1 MAVSS
6 SEECLAPT
14 AVTKLFPDSG
24 EQEKPGSSAQAP
36 VPPVLATVVGRR
48 EWRKP
53 RTPAPFTL
61 CRTSSYLDHKNASQ
75 IADRGADGHTIKAA
89 LSTIPSLVCLQ
100 VFSRAPHS
108 QDACCPRPCQDPKLV
123 RWGAKGPLPADP
135 VRFLLSIL
143 LILCLS
149 HPLRRYRTLSIH
161 VDTMTEEKQKASAAK
176 SADPASAIRQ
186 IDVHRISVDDVYTRF
201 STSPVVGLE
210 GDAVQRRIKDGKNVI
225 SAPPTQYWKKALNYI
240 FGGFNFLMWIAFIV
254 TIVRFLYSSRSP
266 PSLCSY
272 LCTIAIL

>member
-36 VPPVLATVVGRR
+36 VPPLLATVVGRR

-89 LSTIPSLVCLQ
+89 LSAVPDPRLPSGLL
-100 VFSRAPHS
+100 
-108 QDACCPRPCQDPKLV
+108 PRTPLV
-123 RWGAKGPLPADP
+123 RCLLPPPMSGPQARPLGRQRTTPCRSSA
-135 VRFLLSIL
+135 LSFEHTPHAPSFSPTPQIP
-143 LILCLS
+143 
-149 HPLRRYRTLSIH
+149 HPLHPCRH
-161 VDTMTEEKQKASAAK
+161 HDGGEAE
-176 SADPASAIRQ
+176 
-186 IDVHRISVDDVYTRF
+186 
-201 STSPVVGLE
+201 GL
-210 GDAVQRRIKDGKNVI
+210 GR
-225 SAPPTQYWKKALNYI
+225 
-240 FGGFNFLMWIAFIV
+240 
-254 TIVRFLYSSRSP
+254 
-266 PSLCSY
+266 
-272 LCTIAIL
+272 